1 MPDILGCL
9 GEFGSC
15 RLARS
20 LLPLRFG
27 IAAISA
33 RAAFVARQIAFVNL
47 DLPGV
52 ADFDEGGAA
61 VFHRRFDMLP
71 RLQPLALLQ
80 NRHVP
85 APVCEFVAQP
95 GDGGVLQHP
104 ERIAVSKATDSPKR
118 SAMISPL

>member
-1 MPDILGCL
+1 MPSNESIGLDAPQRRSRDHVGDRKPERYVGPGEQFGANDGMAVECQIVLGCL

-15 RLARS
+15 RLAHS
-20 LLPLRFG
+20 LLPLGFG

-61 VFHRRFDMLP
+61 VFHRRFDM
-71 RLQPLALLQ
+71 
-80 NRHVP
+80 
-85 APVCEFVAQP
+85 
-95 GDGGVLQHP
+95 
-104 ERIAVSKATDSPKR
+104 
-118 SAMISPL
+118 